1 MPKRNLYLPTKL
13 SRILFLYLNKR
24 ELLMTVLTLK
34 QANLIINTATH
45 IARELNLA
53 PLTVVV
59 LDTAGHVKAMQR
71 EDGASMIRQQIA
83 TAKAWGAVNMGVSS
97 RSLAG
102 VAAQRPD
109 FMNALIDVAGGKI
122 MPVPGGVLIRDADNN
137 LLGAVGISGDV
148 SDQDERCAIAGIE
161 AVGFFAVV

>member
-1 MPKRNLYLPTKL
+1 
-13 SRILFLYLNKR
+13 
-24 ELLMTVLTLK
+24 MTALTLK
-34 QANLIINTATH
+34 QANLMINTAIH
-45 IARELNLA
+45 VARELNLA

-59 LDTAGHVKAMQR
+59 LDASGHVKAMQR

-97 RSLAG
+97 RSLAA
-102 VAAQRPD
+102 VAEQRPD
-109 FMNALIDVAGGKI
+109 FMNALIGIAGGNI

-161 AVGFFAVV
+161 AVGFFASI

>member
-1 MPKRNLYLPTKL
+1 M
-13 SRILFLYLNKR
+13 
-24 ELLMTVLTLK
+24 
-34 QANLIINTATH
+34 INTAIH
-45 IARELNLA
+45 VARELNLA

-59 LDTAGHVKAMQR
+59 LDEAGHLKALQR
-71 EDGASMIRQQIA
+71 EDGASMIRQEIA

-97 RSLAG
+97 RGLAA
-102 VAAQRPD
+102 VAEKRPD

-122 MPVPGGVLIRDADNN
+122 MPVPGGVLIRDADNK

-161 AVGFFAVV
+161 AVGFFASV

>member
-1 MPKRNLYLPTKL
+1 LNTIKIPCQNAHVISLP
-13 SRILFLYLNKR
+13 FLNKR

-34 QANLIINTATH
+34 QANLIINTAVH

-59 LDTAGHVKAMQR
+59 LDTAGHIKALQR

-109 FMNALIDVAGGKI
+109 FMNALIDVSDGKI
-122 MPVPGGVLIRDADNN
+122 MPVPGGVLIRDSENN
-137 LLGAVGISGDV
+137 TIGAVGISGDV